1 MSTDLTAAT
10 GQTPAAAPETTRT
23 APVWRPLAD
32 IVETREGIV
41 LMLEMPGVA
50 PADVEVTL
58 ERRVL
63 TIRGRGRQPE
73 PDALRAVHREFEP
86 GDYERAFTLAEDF
99 DEAAIRANMKD
110 GVLTLTLPRVAEA
123 RPRTIRVNAA

>member
-1 MSTDLTAAT
+1 MTTELPSTTT
-10 GQTPAAAPETTRT
+10 QTPAAAPEAARN

-32 IVETREGIV
+32 IQRTRDGLV

-50 PADVEVTL
+50 AEDVDITL

-63 TIRGRGRQPE
+63 TVRGRGRQPE
-73 PDALRAVHREFEP
+73 PEGLRAVHREYAP
-86 GDYERAFTLAEDF
+86 GDYERAFTLSEDV
-99 DEAAIRANMKD
+99 DESGIEASMKD
-110 GVLTLTLPRVAEA
+110 GVLTLKLPRAAEA